1 MRNNKPLGSSAQY
14 RIRWVLLALVLSLC
28 ASHAPLEAQSNR
40 SETRQTVRQSAAASY
55 KRAEALVRRQKFDQ
69 ARALIEKALVKNP
82 DSGVFNSGVLTEPYY
97 PHYLLG
103 VIHIEL
109 EEFDKAI
116 LEFQEEE
123 RQGQIQQ
130 DAELYETLTLQLAKA
145 RQTDN
150 QAPVIKLA
158 RAEPVETVFEGDR
171 EIADVRFTG
180 VVVDDG
186 GVASL
191 SIHGKEIDF
200 KQSGDGFRFDET
212 LRLDP
217 VASEVLLVASDI
229 SGNRSQQS
237 VAIDLPPLDLG
248 DAASRVHAI
257 LVGVDRYER
266 HAATRAGDCPQNAN
280 TCQDPS
286 AFVCYNLANLNAAA
300 NDAQR
305 FHDFLIRRGV
315 PRENVQ
321 LLLSREGEVDA
332 TRENVLAALERLRER
347 RGDKVIFYFAGHGV
361 NSRRHK
367 NLMLLSDTKGWE
379 CEDTAAE
386 AATDLE
392 ASALGVDAVELAL
405 MQAPFDE
412 RYVILDACRSP
423 RMANTRSATVGS
435 SPTGFSSRG
444 VRVIR
449 DAVARDASG
458 REPVLFYAT
467 FDKSVSVEWNKKKAG
482 YFTWYLIQGLR
493 RDLSLWELKSYVQDK
508 VQQRTA
514 DDHGVTQKP
523 HVVLPEELENDY
535 DLQKKVSLLGR
546 IDDPRTP

>member
-1 MRNNKPLGSSAQY
+1 MFDTRSRRGRSLPPGLL
-14 RIRWVLLALVLSLC
+14 VLLLSLC
-28 ASHAPLEAQSNR
+28 TSQAGLEAQSNR
-40 SETRQTVRQSAAASY
+40 AETRRTVRQSAAASY

-69 ARALIEKALVKNP
+69 ARTMIEKALVKNP

-109 EEFDKAI
+109 EEYDKAI
-116 LEFQEEE
+116 LQFQEEE
-123 RQGQIQQ
+123 RQGQIQR
-130 DAELYETLTLQLAKA
+130 DIELYDTLTLQLAKA

-150 QAPVIKLA
+150 QAPVIKLTN
-158 RAEPVETVFEGDR
+158 AEPIETLFDGER

-180 VVVDDG
+180 MVVDDG

-191 SIHGKEIDF
+191 TIHGKEINF
-200 KQSGDGFRFDET
+200 KQTDDGFRFDET

-217 VASEVLLVASDI
+217 VVSEVQVVASDV
-229 SGNRSQQS
+229 SGNRSRQD
-237 VAIDLPPLDLG
+237 VAIDLPPLSLG
-248 DAASRVHAI
+248 SAADGVHAI

-266 HAATRAGDCPQNAN
+266 HEGTRAGDCPQNAN
-280 TCQDPS
+280 TCVDPS
-286 AFVCYNLANLNAAA
+286 SFTCYNLANLSAAA

-315 PRENVQ
+315 PEENIQ
-321 LLLSREGEVDA
+321 LLLSREGQVNA
-332 TRENVLAALERLRER
+332 TRENVLAALERLKER
-347 RGDKVIFYFAGHGV
+347 GGDKIIFFFAGHGV

-379 CEDTAAE
+379 CGDASPEV
-386 AATDLE
+386 ATDLE
-392 ASALGVDAVELAL
+392 ASALGVDTVELAL
-405 MQAPFDE
+405 MQAPFAE

-423 RMANTRSATVGS
+423 RMANTRAATVGN

-444 VRVIR
+444 VSVVR
-449 DAVARDASG
+449 DLVAQEVSG

-467 FDKSVSVEWNKKKAG
+467 FDKSVSVEWSKKQAG
-482 YFTWYLIQGLR
+482 YFTWYLLQGLR

-508 VQQRTA
+508 VQQRTTE
-514 DDHGVTQKP
+514 DHGVTQKP

-535 DLQKKVSLLGR
+535 ELQKKVSLLGR
-546 IDDPRTP
+546 IDDP